1 MFSLFLGIFVMIFA
15 NFENSYSIE
24 AWHTPYGHFND
35 AKWWSQGKISDEKFA
50 SSLYLLLDES
60 NKFKQDSVLIEE
72 LKIPSWFS
80 IIGHW
85 FETYR
90 ISDIEYKKTI
100 NYLHSNGLIKIP
112 TKLVESIK
120 SNYEYE
126 DNYSLSNAYGQYI
139 NLFTSGFFHK
149 DLLFLNDEMTEY
161 RFTDLYFRFNS
172 NINYDSMINSSN
184 SVVVSPT
191 LTFSA
196 YTEPGFY
203 TFYRG
208 DCDQELHGV
217 LFRGEECLTTKI
229 NYDKPIDFTSSSL
242 GINILHLLKYE
253 FITDIDVD
261 KNPEIL
267 QKYDK
272 VILLHNEYVT
282 KKMFDAFNNHP
293 KIIYLYPNALY
304 AEVEIDYDEDTVTL
318 IRGHNYP
325 NPVIRN
331 GFDWELDNSQM
342 EYDHK
347 CDEWEFEEIFNG
359 YMLNC
364 YPSYNIYSN
373 EEMLIKLNEL

>member
-149 DLLFLNDEMTEY
+149 DIF
-161 RFTDLYFRFNS
+161 
-172 NINYDSMINSSN
+172 
-184 SVVVSPT
+184 P
-191 LTFSA
+191 
-196 YTEPGFY
+196 
-203 TFYRG
+203 
-208 DCDQELHGV
+208 LH
-217 LFRGEECLTTKI
+217 
-229 NYDKPIDFTSSSL
+229 
-242 GINILHLLKYE
+242 
-253 FITDIDVD
+253 
-261 KNPEIL
+261 
-267 QKYDK
+267 
-272 VILLHNEYVT
+272 
-282 KKMFDAFNNHP
+282 
-293 KIIYLYPNALY
+293 
-304 AEVEIDYDEDTVTL
+304 
-318 IRGHNYP
+318 
-325 NPVIRN
+325 
-331 GFDWELDNSQM
+331 
-342 EYDHK
+342 
-347 CDEWEFEEIFNG
+347 
-359 YMLNC
+359 
-364 YPSYNIYSN
+364 
-373 EEMLIKLNEL
+373 